1 MDRGLTRVDSL
12 EKVGGNWLACLYIKI
27 YYKTSRIKID
37 FIGIW
42 IERLASVTEFPEI
55 DTNIYIYIYIYIWIL
70 IYDKG
75 NISRI
80 NGVEIKYIPSGKR

>member
-37 FIGIW
+37 FIGTW
-42 IERLASVTEFPEI
+42 IERLANVTEFPEI
-55 DTNIYIYIYIYIWIL
+55 DANIYIYIYTNYMLISQMWKTMNLRIGQIW
-70 IYDKG
+70 
-75 NISRI
+75 
-80 NGVEIKYIPSGKR
+80 